1 MFNFVNPCFK
11 ILFCYCYLFS
21 LCLKSQFISF
31 TLMRIHLTC
40 ENLEV
45 SFRETLSFFIVNRV
59 ICKFLLRSMDEVI
72 SVQAELV
79 VCTLSIQLE
88 SFCSSANDCA
98 FNLLWIQCCI
108 RKGTSLF
115 LVCINFSDGLYKLHK
130 GKYLHCYIC
139 RWTGKSSKRFLSG
152 SQARSRCLLC
162 NKGSW
167 VPIGRQHISLLST
180 SCITLTVIM

>member
-1 MFNFVNPCFK
+1 
-11 ILFCYCYLFS
+11 
-21 LCLKSQFISF
+21 
-31 TLMRIHLTC
+31 MRIHLTC

-98 FNLLWIQCCI
+98 FNLL
-108 RKGTSLF
+108 
-115 LVCINFSDGLYKLHK
+115 
-130 GKYLHCYIC
+130 
-139 RWTGKSSKRFLSG
+139 
-152 SQARSRCLLC
+152 
-162 NKGSW
+162 
-167 VPIGRQHISLLST
+167 
-180 SCITLTVIM
+180 